1 MYGRRLLG
9 VLPLIFGGIVVVF
22 IISLVSQFY
31 LERQAFQKALAEN
44 TEQAFLTFCSHY
56 PHSPYAFKAQRLAEL
71 RAYAQAEKQNS
82 IQGWRTFLS
91 RYPSSSYAR
100 FAKRRIQ
107 QLLAKEAQKKEE
119 EKQWDRA
126 LSLWREAEDVFP
138 DPENRK
144 GIARCLHAIQHPVEI
159 VSQSAEMVGSSRY
172 QRIEI
177 SFQLR
182 NNLPYPVKTEVRFS
196 LFDSEDVLLECSF
209 VLELREEEKNFTFSI
224 PLPKHLQT
232 LNPDSVAYELSIEKF
247 QRLP

>member
-9 VLPLIFGGIVVVF
+9 VLPLILGGIVVVF

-31 LERQAFQKALAEN
+31 LERQAFQRALAEN

-56 PHSPYAFKAQRLAEL
+56 PHSPYTYKAQRLAEL
-71 RAYAQAEKQNS
+71 RAYSQAEKEDS
-82 IQGWRTFLS
+82 LESWRIFLS

-107 QLLAKEAQKKEE
+107 QLLAQEAQKKEE

-126 LSLWREAEDVFP
+126 LSLWREAEDIYP
-138 DPENRK
+138 SAENRK
-144 GIARCLHAIQHPVEI
+144 GVARCLHALKNPVEI

-172 QRIEI
+172 PRIEI

-182 NNLPYPVKTEVRFS
+182 NNLPSPLKAEVRFS
-196 LFDSEDVLLECSF
+196 LFDAEDVLLERSF

-224 PLPKHLQT
+224 PLPKHLQKI
-232 LNPDSVAYELSIEKF
+232 NPDNVAYELAVEKF
-247 QRLP
+247 QKLP